1 MIPVRWIL
9 TAVAV
14 VAIAACSS
22 DSIGSPQG
30 GGSLVLRLT
39 TPHGDDGALTFEL
52 SGPSISTVSAPDAS
66 LRLFTRRLDESTVVG
81 VVVGAL
87 ANGALATL
95 RVQEVSTVSSYSA
108 RVLEVADRED
118 GLRASLSGYALSVT
132 R

>member
-1 MIPVRWIL
+1 MERWSLLMRTYASKKAREYADATGMPVL
-9 TAVAV
+9 ADDSGLV
-14 VAIAACSS
+14 VDVLGGEPGINSARYGGLDAA
-22 DSIGSPQG
+22 
-30 GGSLVLRLT
+30 R
-39 TPHGDDGALTFEL
+39 A
-52 SGPSISTVSAPDAS
+52 
-66 LRLFTRRLDESTVVG
+66 VVG